1 MVGHADEAFVLW
13 SAARAEAN
21 LAYDEWCTHPGRDAY
36 AVYRA
41 AEDRADAA
49 ERDLALTSQLV
60 AF

>member
-21 LAYDEWCTHPGRDAY
+21 LAYDEWCAHPGGESY
-36 AVYRA
+36 FVYRA

-49 ERDLALTSQLV
+49 EAVLALTSQLV